1 MYVPRDKVSANGQ
14 DAPMNHPRPCFA
26 LIVAAGRGVR
36 AGEGLPKQYR
46 ELGGMSVL
54 RRAVNA
60 FVVHPAID
68 GACVVIGAQDHGA
81 YEAATRG
88 VALLPPVAGGDTRQM
103 SVRRG
108 LDALKDHGPATVLI
122 HDAARPL
129 VDAAIITAVV
139 RALETFA
146 GAVPVLAAADT
157 LKRVTDLTVVTTVP
171 REGIAI
177 SQTPQ
182 GFRYSEILAAHHNAV
197 DLALTDDAAVAEHAG
212 LLVATVP
219 GARQN
224 FKLTTAEDFAM
235 AEALLAARRK
245 SRTGQGIDVH
255 RFGPGDHVWLCGVK
269 VAHTHGLIGHSD
281 ADVGLHALTDA
292 ILGAISKGD
301 IGQHFPPSDD
311 RWRGAPSHVFLAHA
325 RALASEMGARI
336 EHVDVTLISE
346 LPKISPHRA
355 AMIARI
361 AELLELDEDRVSV
374 KATTTEGL
382 GFTGR
387 SEGIAAQAIATV
399 SLP

>member
-1 MYVPRDKVSANGQ
+1 
-14 DAPMNHPRPCFA
+14 MNHPRPCFA

-36 AGEGLPKQYR
+36 AGEGQPKQYR
-46 ELGGMSVL
+46 ELGGVLVL
-54 RRAVNA
+54 RRVLSA
-60 FVVHPAID
+60 FLSHPAID
-68 GACVVIGAQDHGA
+68 ATCVVIGAEDRSA
-81 YEAATRG
+81 YDAATSG
-88 VALLPPVAGGDTRQM
+88 LPLVPPVVGGSSRQT
-103 SVRRG
+103 SVRHG
-108 LDALKDHGPATVLI
+108 LDALRDRVPATVLI

-129 VDAAIITAVV
+129 VDGATITAVA

-146 GAVPVLAAADT
+146 AAVPVLAVSDT
-157 LKRVTDLTVVTTVP
+157 LKRVSDLTVLTTVP
-171 REGIAI
+171 REGIAA

-182 GFRYSEILAAHHNAV
+182 GFRFAEILAAHHNAV

-212 LLVATVP
+212 LVIAAVP

-224 FKLTTAEDFAM
+224 FKLTTTEDFAM
-235 AEALLAARRK
+235 AEALLAARRQV
-245 SRTGQGIDVH
+245 RTGQGFDVH

-281 ADVGLHALTDA
+281 ADVGLHSLTDA

-311 RWRGAPSHVFLAHA
+311 RWRGAPSHLFLAHA
-325 RALASEMGARI
+325 ATLVREMGARI
-336 EHVDVTLISE
+336 EHVDITLISE
-346 LPKISPHRA
+346 RPKVAPHRA
-355 AMIARI
+355 SMIARI
-361 AELLELDEDRVSV
+361 AAILDLDEGRVSV

-399 SLP
+399 SVP